1 MSKSVFFITT
11 PIYYINSTPHVG
23 HAYTQI
29 AGDARARFE
38 RSRGKKVYFLTGTD
52 ENAIKVARAAQA
64 QGREPLE
71 FADELAQKFKDVWAA
86 LNISYDDFVRTT
98 EPRHRSVVQEVVA
111 RLWDGGQLR
120 LGAYEGWY
128 SVPDETFLRAEE
140 VVEREGGAYIAAPT
154 EDQSRE
160 PLEWV
165 AEPTHFFKLPE
176 FAQPLLK
183 YFEEHAE
190 VMQPESRRNETL
202 AFIGRGL
209 VETSISRA
217 QGWGIP
223 LPASVP
229 ESAGRV
235 VYVWFPDALLNYASA
250 PGYLSGDPE
259 RRAFFES
266 CWPPDVQLMSKDI
279 FTRFHTTL
287 WPALLLALGLEMP
300 RLLFAH
306 GFWTVGGRKISK
318 RDPST
323 IVEPVAFASY
333 IQQLAGCEPG
343 VAVDALRYYCLREV
357 SFGSDGDF
365 SRAGCLQRY
374 NSDLANGLGNLAN
387 RALSMLAQY
396 FGSRVPQGEEA
407 QGAQSRGSLGLLA
420 LCERRSPEVEAAYE
434 RLDFQGALATVWEVV
449 GAANKLIEEQKPW
462 ASARQGRLSEVEP
475 LLRELLGAVQWCAVT
490 LHPVMPTASRL
501 LMEALGLSAG
511 MEWERATLWAQ
522 MPPGH
527 ACPPPAPLFPRIPAP
542 AIAALS
548 REEAHK
554 REEAAAQAHQAQAE
568 AKARLSLTQADLIQ
582 QLELNP
588 MEPSTHSPSA
598 QATPEPLNVV
608 STTSPEAVK
617 PEAASGQSSTISYE
631 DFARVELRVGRVL
644 LAEPVPKADKLLRLV
659 VDMGGE
665 QRQIL
670 AGLAQH
676 FEPASLVGQ
685 NVLVVANLAPRK
697 MRGLESQGMILAAS
711 TPDGPPLALATVLG
725 EVPLGSVIK

>member
-11 PIYYINSTPHVG
+11 PIYYINSTPTVG

-29 AGDARARFE
+29 AADARARFE
-38 RSRGKKVYFLTGTD
+38 RSRGKPVYFLTGTD

-64 QGREPLE
+64 LGREPQE
-71 FADELAQKFKDVWAA
+71 FADELAQQFREVWAA

-98 EPRHRSVVQEVVA
+98 EPRHRDVVQAVVQK
-111 RLWDGGQLR
+111 LWDGGHLR

-128 SVPDETFLRAEE
+128 SVPDETFFRPDEVEE
-140 VVEREGGAYIAAPT
+140 RQGGHYIKAPS

-165 AEPTHFFKLPE
+165 SEPTHFFKLPE
-176 FAQPLLK
+176 FTQFLES
-183 YFEEHAE
+183 YYGEHPQ

-202 AFIGRGL
+202 SYISAGL
-209 VETSISRA
+209 RETSISR
-217 QGWGIP
+217 QQDWGIP
-223 LPASVP
+223 MPESVP
-229 ESAGRV
+229 EGAGRV

-250 PGYLSGDPE
+250 PGYLSRDEE

-266 CWPPDVQLMSKDI
+266 VWPPDVQLMSKDI

-287 WPALLLALGLEMP
+287 WPALLGALHMEQP

-323 IVEPVAFASY
+323 IVEPISFARF
-333 IQQLAGCEPG
+333 IQEVSGCEEG
-343 VAVDALRYYCLREV
+343 VAIDALRYYCLREV

-396 FGSRVPQGEEA
+396 FDSRLPSGD
-407 QGAQSRGSLGLLA
+407 GDLGLRA
-420 LCERRSPEVEAAYE
+420 LCEQKLGAVEACYE
-434 RLDFQGALATVWEVV
+434 ALDFQGALAGVWEVV
-449 GAANKLIEEQKPW
+449 SNANKLIEDQKPW
-462 ASARQGRLSEVEP
+462 AKVKAGQRGEVEV
-475 LLRELLGAVQWCAVT
+475 LMRELAGAVQWCAIA
-490 LHPVMPTASRL
+490 LHPVMPTASARL
-501 LMEALGLSAG
+501 LQAWGLSTE
-511 MEWERATLWAQ
+511 MNWKRATKWDELA
-522 MPPGH
+522 PGH
-527 ACPPPAPLFPRIPAP
+527 ACPPPSPLFPRIGANSIEPLAQ
-542 AIAALS
+542 
-548 REEAHK
+548 
-554 REEAAAQAHQAQAE
+554 EEAARRDEAAALAAQSQVNAADSPGNL
-568 AKARLSLTQADLIQ
+568 RLTTEPMETNTQAAA
-582 QLELNP
+582 P
-588 MEPSTHSPSA
+588 TPVSEPAGAAVAAVQSS
-598 QATPEPLNVV
+598 E
-608 STTSPEAVK
+608 STTI
-617 PEAASGQSSTISYE
+617 TYE
-631 DFARVELRVGRVL
+631 DFAKVQLRVGRVVT
-644 LAEPVPKADKLLRLV
+644 AEPIPKADKLLRLV

-670 AGLAQH
+670 AGLAEH
-676 FEPASLVGQ
+676 FAPEAIVGQ

-725 EVPLGSVIK
+725 DVPPGSIIK